1 MKCHIVL
8 FNSKYFS
15 YPFRT
20 TQKERIQAEKKQAT
34 LAADQTPAVA
44 NPSPVGPAMGT
55 TPTPSMATPLPSSCT
70 PLTVDPKHITPV
82 SQRSQHPSRSHT
94 SKSLNFEMPTHTT
107 TACAAHPVSPAS
119 SFDSSIHDL
128 GETSVKHKRGRPHK
142 VPTAPTYDDFPENG
156 TEDEKKKWKK
166 RKTAEEW
173 CYKKLTS
180 QEAEEYHEKEK
191 ARVSRFHSEKRQEL
205 IQAVQGNSKKYQYI
219 SEDIAAATPKTKAK
233 EKSRI
238 R

>member
-1 MKCHIVL
+1 MKCHIVH

-55 TPTPSMATPLPSSCT
+55 TPTPSMAMPLPSSCT

-82 SQRSQHPSRSHT
+82 PQRSQCSSWSHT

-107 TACAAHPVSPAS
+107 ACAARPVSPAS

-142 VPTAPTYDDFPENG
+142 VPTSPTYDDFPANG

-191 ARVSRFHSEKRQEL
+191 ARVSRFQLEKQQEL
-205 IQAVQGNSKKYQYI
+205 IQAVQWNSKKYQYI

>member
-1 MKCHIVL
+1 M
-8 FNSKYFS
+8 
-15 YPFRT
+15 
-20 TQKERIQAEKKQAT
+20 
-34 LAADQTPAVA
+34 AADQTPAVA

-55 TPTPSMATPLPSSCT
+55 TSTPSMATPLPSSCT
-70 PLTVDPKHITPV
+70 T
-82 SQRSQHPSRSHT
+82 
-94 SKSLNFEMPTHTT
+94 THTT
-107 TACAAHPVSPAS
+107 TACAVRPVSPAS

-128 GETSVKHKRGRPHK
+128 GETSVKRKRGRPCK

-191 ARVSRFHSEKRQEL
+191 AQVSRFHLEKRQEL

-233 EKSRI
+233 ERAE
-238 R
+238 